1 MNVMTPERDRF
12 HRKKNFPR
20 PGRQL
25 LPGFIHLRLKGV
37 GEELAVLTTSSDDS
51 RTEVQELA
59 P

>member
-1 MNVMTPERDRF
+1 MTPERDRF